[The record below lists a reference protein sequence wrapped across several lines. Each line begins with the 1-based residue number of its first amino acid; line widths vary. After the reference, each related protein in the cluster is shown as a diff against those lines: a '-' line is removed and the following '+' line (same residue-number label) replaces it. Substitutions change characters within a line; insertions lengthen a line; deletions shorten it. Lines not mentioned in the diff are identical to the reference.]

1 MFTKQDWKLFR
12 TKLADWQEA
21 YMDRLCREYIELLSG
36 EPASSDKF
44 WHLDKRLR
52 EDKRKPGVQ
61 LRLSR
66 TNFIYDIISLINDGV
81 ITVDELDGFSD
92 ELKDTVSAL
101 LERQNW
107 NHADDA

>member
-1 MFTKQDWKLFR
+1 MFTKQDWRLFR

-36 EPASSDKF
+36 EYASSDKF
-44 WHLDKRLR
+44 WHLDKRIR

-66 TNFIYDIISLINDGV
+66 TNFIYDIIALINDGV
-81 ITVDELDGFSD
+81 ITVGDLDDFSD
-92 ELKDTVSAL
+92 ALKETVNTF
-101 LERQNW
+101 LEGQDW
-107 NHADDA
+107 NHADDE